1 MLELR
6 YPPDADDKKQHTERN
21 RMPDYTTNDTGH
33 KDRPTQGSF
42 PKFTHNCTILGT
54 KLQHFLHICKKMC
67 NFAAF
72 FNQIMENNTIE
83 MALLEPEERELV
95 EYIYN
100 AIPAEDR
107 GTLTADDILFV
118 LDAMDDYLEE
128 KGLLRIDEATEEME
142 YLDGEVDET
151 EQLNYVLEA
160 AKEDKRAIS
169 SVQIQLIQD
178 AELQYGI
185 EKGYYEEE

>member
-1 MLELR
+1 
-6 YPPDADDKKQHTERN
+6 
-21 RMPDYTTNDTGH
+21 
-33 KDRPTQGSF
+33 
-42 PKFTHNCTILGT
+42 
-54 KLQHFLHICKKMC
+54 MC

-128 KGLLRIDEATEEME
+128 KGLLRVDEATGEME

-151 EQLNYVLEA
+151 EQLNYVLAA
-160 AKEDKRAIS
+160 AKEDQRAITC
-169 SVQIQLIQD
+169 VQIQLIQD